1 LLKYPDTKMRV
12 FVVWEPILAS
22 DFMPP
27 TTGVLSRIP
36 DLRARHYWDEQHV
49 LAKQMAKDAR
59 PPQPDPSCCDHDG
72 ILWDL
77 AAVYPKGARW
87 DAALPPAIAF
97 DGPVVRVTNKIE
109 TAIGK

>member
-1 LLKYPDTKMRV
+1 MLKYPNTKMTV

-22 DFMPP
+22 DFMAP
-27 TTGVLSRIP
+27 TSGVLSRIP

-97 DGPVVRVTNKIE
+97 DGPVVRVTDKIE